1 MNSIFAFWDRAES
14 VRQHTQKMGPKYVF
28 FFLSK
33 LNSRNDGCHQ
43 QGSDFLAAN
52 VCSCRYR
59 DICLISGLVA
69 AAVNHIRPEWAAAAA
84 AVLAASGSSKQT
96 THWSQLRCRDRI
108 ADKYV
113 RCLPQ
118 ERGQRAE
125 IMARS
130 YH

>member
-1 MNSIFAFWDRAES
+1 MSSAR
-14 VRQHTQKMGPKYVF
+14 VR
-28 FFLSK
+28 L
-33 LNSRNDGCHQ
+33 
-43 QGSDFLAAN
+43 LAAN

-69 AAVNHIRPEWAAAAA
+69 GAVNHIRPEWAAAAA
-84 AVLAASGSSKQT
+84 AAAVLAASGSSGRT
-96 THWSQLRCRDRI
+96 AHWSQLRCRDRI

-113 RCLPQ
+113 RCLPR